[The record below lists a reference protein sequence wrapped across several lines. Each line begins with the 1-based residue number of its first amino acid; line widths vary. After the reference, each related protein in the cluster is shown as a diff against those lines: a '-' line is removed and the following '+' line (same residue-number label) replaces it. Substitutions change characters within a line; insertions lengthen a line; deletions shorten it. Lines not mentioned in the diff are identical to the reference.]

1 MRLLKKLL
9 LLVLLASSAW
19 HVGVV
24 HAQSSRMS
32 NLTPQQIEQFQRL
45 PESQQRLLA
54 RQYGIDIDQ
63 IQQQAQQSQEN
74 REQLPQIFP
83 RGTEFDENGQPI
95 YPEQIQRLLQQQD
108 DEELKRFGIDVYANQ
123 PQTYTPLKN
132 APVPA
137 DYLVGPG
144 DILSIQLYGKENR
157 QLELEINASGD
168 LVFPELGAVSVAGLS
183 FTEAKT
189 KIANMVKG
197 QLIGTQVI
205 TNLSELRA
213 IQIFVVGE
221 AYEPG
226 AYMVNSLTTI
236 SQAISYAGGFS
247 EIGSMRSVT
256 LNRGGK
262 TIAEFDLY
270 DMLLKGDTSGD
281 QRLQSNDVI
290 FIPAV
295 SEQAAVTGEVVRPAI
310 YEIKDETTLEQLI
323 EMAGGLKPT
332 ASSKNALLKRFKQG
346 DRVLHRINLQ
356 QATIEDM
363 LVRNGDELTI
373 RAGNELAE
381 NRVTLIGAINHPGT
395 YAWEQGLTVSD
406 LVSSVQRD
414 LQPIADVNYA
424 LIAREV
430 PATGEL
436 SVLQFSPAKA
446 ASGDK
451 AHDLALQPSDMLIF
465 FGRYESK
472 QEERQAIHTLNWTEN
487 ERRKRERERLLR
499 DYKERYVEE
508 LLTDDEKSQAEQRE
522 EALKQ
527 QRELESLFAYADTEQ
542 EEETLEEDE
551 YSDVSRYVLLK
562 PLMTR
567 LREQSQAG
575 KRVPLVSVDG
585 EVHYPGIY
593 PLPINGE
600 LNAVLQA
607 AGGLKDSAFLERAEI
622 SRMVMKAGEAN
633 IEHIEIQPSEILSAS
648 QSIDIQGRDR
658 VNILAIPK
666 WQESVQVKIEGE
678 VRFPGTYTIS
688 RGDTL
693 SDLLKRV
700 GGLTEFADDDGAV
713 FTRQYLKEQ
722 ERERMRR
729 LAQDLQREILTNNIT
744 NTEQAGN
751 VSYSELRNLLRDLTS
766 IEPVGRMVIDL
777 PQILAGNKNRDIMLR
792 DGDTLTIPSVNNSVN
807 IIGEVQLASSYRY
820 DPSLTVEQYIEM
832 SGGVKGKADQ
842 ERIYIIRANGSVVK
856 PKSSWFSVSADTQ
869 LQPGDTIVVPLDTQ
883 YIDNLNL
890 WNTATQIVYQ
900 ASVAIAAIAGL

>member
-1 MRLLKKLL
+1 MRAYTLLISFLL
-9 LLVLLASSAW
+9 LAVLAFSGSSD
-19 HVGVV
+19 
-24 HAQSSRMS
+24 AQSSRMS
-32 NLTPQQIEQFQRL
+32 NLTPQQVEQFQRL

-54 RQYGIDIDQ
+54 RQYGIDLDQ
-63 IQQQAQQSQEN
+63 IQQQAQQTQGQ

-83 RGTEFDENGQPI
+83 RGTEFDEDGQPI

-137 DYLVGPG
+137 DYMVGPG

-157 QLELEINASGD
+157 QLDLEINASGD
-168 LVFPELGAVSVAGLS
+168 LVFPELGAVSLAGLT

-197 QLIGTQVI
+197 QLIGTQAI

-247 EIGSMRSVT
+247 EIGSMRSIT
-256 LNRGGK
+256 LNRGGQK
-262 TIAEFDLY
+262 IADFDLY
-270 DMLLKGDTSGD
+270 EMLLKGNTAAD

-295 SEQAAVTGEVVRPAI
+295 SEQAAVTGEVIRPAI
-310 YEIKDETTLEQLI
+310 YELKGETELSQLL

-332 ASSKNALLKRFKQG
+332 ASNRNALLERFQQG
-346 DRVLHRINLQ
+346 DRVLHRINLAEAKRQ
-356 QATIEDM
+356 EM
-363 LVRNGDELTI
+363 LVRNGDELTV

-381 NRVTLIGAINHPGT
+381 NRVTLVGAVNHPGT
-395 YAWEQGLTVSD
+395 YAWENGLSVSD

-424 LIAREV
+424 LIAREESR
-430 PATGEL
+430 TGKL

-446 ASGDK
+446 VTGASE
-451 AHDLALQPSDMLIF
+451 HDLLLQPSDMLIF

-472 QEERQAIHTLNWTEN
+472 QEERQALHTLNWTED
-487 ERRKRERERLLR
+487 ERRQRERERLLR
-499 DYKERYVEE
+499 DYKQRYVED
-508 LLTDDEKSQAEQRE
+508 LLVDSTKAASKERE
-522 EALKQ
+522 EAIKQ
-527 QRELESLFAYADTEQ
+527 QRELESLFAYASTDEDEQ
-542 EEETLEEDE
+542 EIDEDE
-551 YSDVSRYVLLK
+551 YSDVSRYALLK

-567 LREQSQAG
+567 LREQSKAG
-575 KRVPLVSVDG
+575 SSVPLVSVDG

-593 PLPINGE
+593 PLTESAQLQDLI
-600 LNAVLQA
+600 QA
-607 AGGLKDSAFLERAEI
+607 AGGLKDSAYLERAEI
-622 SRMVMKAGEAN
+622 SRMYIREGEASV
-633 IEHIEIQPSEILSAS
+633 EHIEIRPSDAILDG
-648 QSIDIQGRDR
+648 QSVALKGRDR

-666 WQESVQVKIEGE
+666 WQESVQVTIEGE

-693 SDLLKRV
+693 SDLLERV

-722 ERERMRR
+722 ERQRMRR
-729 LAQDLQREILTNNIT
+729 LAQDLQREIVSNNIT
-744 NTEQAGN
+744 NTEQAGM
-751 VSYSELRNLLRDLTS
+751 VPYSELRNLLRDLTS
-766 IEPVGRMVIDL
+766 IDPVGRMVIDL
-777 PQILAGNKNRDIMLR
+777 PQILAGNQSRDIMLR
-792 DGDTLTIPSVNNSVN
+792 DGDSLTIPAVNNSVN

-820 DPSLTVEQYIEM
+820 NPALSVDEYIAM
-832 SGGVKGKADQ
+832 SGGMRSKADA
-842 ERIYIIRANGSVVK
+842 ERVYIIRANGSVVN
-856 PKSSWFSVSADTQ
+856 PSSSWFSVSADTQ